1 MLLLALL
8 AFVLG
13 AIFGIDLGDNL
24 GIIIALVLGIYE
36 VIARLVPTV
45 TNWSVLNF
53 IIRLFSWISE
63 SLNVK
68 KK

>member
-53 IIRLFSWISE
+53 IIRLLSWISE